1 VRDWTG
7 APLMPQWQKA
17 QQATLR
23 RAREALG
30 DAAFERV
37 QDAGAAVR
45 FEDVVAEAR
54 ALLVE
59 IAAQPERTG
68 ASNPSGS

>member
-1 VRDWTG
+1 
-7 APLMPQWQKA
+7 
-17 QQATLR
+17 
-23 RAREALG
+23 
-30 DAAFERV
+30 V